1 MELWILL
8 HVATAFWFV
17 AGLVGRDLSLARAR
31 GASDISVVRTL
42 ADLAGVFD
50 RFMVTPGSMAVLAL
64 GIATALSQGRSF
76 TGEGD
81 GWMLASL
88 LLYLSIGPLIPL
100 VYIPKGKAFDAALT
114 SAEARGAV
122 TEELTSAFSDPV
134 VRATRMYE
142 RIVVAL
148 IIVLMV
154 TQPF

>member
-1 MELWILL
+1 MELWVLL

-50 RFMVTPGSMAVLAL
+50 RFMVTPGSVAVLLL
-64 GIATALSQGRSF
+64 GFATALSQGRSF
-76 TGEGD
+76 TGNGD
-81 GWMLASL
+81 RWMIASL
-88 LLYLSIGPLIPL
+88 LLYLSIAPLIPL
-100 VYIPKGKAFDAALT
+100 VYIPKGKAFDAALA
-114 SAEARGAV
+114 SAEARGEV
-122 TEELTSAFSDPV
+122 TAELTAAFSDRA

-142 RIVVAL
+142 RLVVAL